1 MKGLHFTSYFLAH
14 FANASHL
21 IKSCKKEF
29 KRQNSKNKTQ
39 QVIIN
44 KHSNVFVKGYMFGL
58 MSLKF
63 KIVYYKDFLD
73 NLDKHSKIS
82 KDLGIIKV
90 AFIKE

>member
-1 MKGLHFTSYFLAH
+1 
-14 FANASHL
+14 
-21 IKSCKKEF
+21 
-29 KRQNSKNKTQ
+29 
-39 QVIIN
+39 
-44 KHSNVFVKGYMFGL
+44 MFGL